1 MWLQNMNKQHESIH
15 TDSKQETWENL
26 RVHIYTQKTQR
37 FGAFLVHFMLDLLT
51 QKSDKYPDVLLLH
64 N

>member
-1 MWLQNMNKQHESIH
+1 MGES
-15 TDSKQETWENL
+15 TCA
-26 RVHIYTQKTQR
+26 HIRANGQVKTQR

-51 QKSDKYPDVLLLH
+51 QKSDKYPDVLFLH